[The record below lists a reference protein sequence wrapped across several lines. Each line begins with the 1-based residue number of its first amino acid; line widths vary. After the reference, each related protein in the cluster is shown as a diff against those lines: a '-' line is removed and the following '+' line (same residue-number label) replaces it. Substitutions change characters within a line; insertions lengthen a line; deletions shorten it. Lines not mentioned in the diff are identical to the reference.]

1 MARGEWAGLLA
12 GLLAGFLFVPIACLT
27 ACAPKVAVNAD
38 QSEPPTPQQLR
49 MELSD
54 AEALFADFVT
64 RHNIRV
70 GRLETFESRASLELR
85 YSDADGSHFDQCEAD
100 IFLASGGRGALRAT
114 KVGTNLLWVG
124 SDGVR
129 GWIFRLDK
137 DPTSLTIFDTIDER
151 VWGQSLEGIGAS
163 EFTLLAPSSV
173 RALAAMQP
181 LPTDIALMAIAD
193 AAANAPLYQRFEL
206 VYQPFPKIDARMR
219 FGADGLPT
227 MIRVIDKS
235 GAVLLQANLS
245 EYEPA
250 QAANLAQGGWPK
262 VARKIEVQSTRSK
275 GDARIY
281 LDAPIAMGK
290 RMKPRFFV
298 LEELIPQLHP
308 DSVEHVIS
316 PAMVGGEK

>member
-1 MARGEWAGLLA
+1 MARGEWAGLLV

-206 VYQPFPKIDARMR
+206 VYQPFPR
-219 FGADGLPT
+219 
-227 MIRVIDKS
+227 
-235 GAVLLQANLS
+235 
-245 EYEPA
+245 
-250 QAANLAQGGWPK
+250 
-262 VARKIEVQSTRSK
+262 STRACAS
-275 GDARIY
+275 
-281 LDAPIAMGK
+281 APTGF
-290 RMKPRFFV
+290 P
-298 LEELIPQLHP
+298 P
-308 DSVEHVIS
+308 
-316 PAMVGGEK
+316 